1 MGLVSSFAI
10 PKKLYFTRK
19 IEFSLVLY
27 LKLRQ
32 FQQREQDGRSR
43 KCAKCLCGILCI
55 STVTGTL
62 RSVARFW
69 GVGCLRLFV
78 VGSRRPQVDKCIQ
91 LHAFFYFQ
99 KKTGQVLNEGNS

>member
-27 LKLRQ
+27 LKSRQ

-43 KCAKCLCGILCI
+43 LRQ
-55 STVTGTL
+55 VTACRIVWL
-62 RSVARFW
+62 HSKFVFVYAARPF
-69 GVGCLRLFV
+69 G
-78 VGSRRPQVDKCIQ
+78 
-91 LHAFFYFQ
+91 A
-99 KKTGQVLNEGNS
+99 